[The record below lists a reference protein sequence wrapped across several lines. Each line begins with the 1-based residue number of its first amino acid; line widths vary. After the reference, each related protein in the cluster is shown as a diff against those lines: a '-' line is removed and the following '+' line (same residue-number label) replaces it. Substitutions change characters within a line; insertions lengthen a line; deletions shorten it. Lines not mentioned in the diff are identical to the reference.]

1 LNFHPLYNAALYTK
15 ALPEGRTSWIGEGLL
30 AEEMPDFLVSNA
42 SLNANGNSPPWV
54 RSSALSEPQLFIM
67 SEDFRAKQK
76 GSQCDGKNA
85 LCIFLQDYPSH
96 RLKGDRVV
104 KQPFAWF
111 FPYQMTGRSSSGLYS
126 LSPGLISGKA
136 R

>member
-1 LNFHPLYNAALYTK
+1 LSQLIFSLNFHPLYNAALYTK
-15 ALPEGRTSWIGEGLL
+15 ALPEGRTSWIGEDLL
-30 AEEMPDFLVSNA
+30 AEEKPDFLVSNA

-67 SEDFRAKQK
+67 AENFHGNKK

-96 RLKGDRVV
+96 RLKGNQVV
-104 KQPFAWF
+104 KQPFSGS
-111 FPYQMTGRSSSGLYS
+111 FPTR
-126 LSPGLISGKA
+126 
-136 R
+136 